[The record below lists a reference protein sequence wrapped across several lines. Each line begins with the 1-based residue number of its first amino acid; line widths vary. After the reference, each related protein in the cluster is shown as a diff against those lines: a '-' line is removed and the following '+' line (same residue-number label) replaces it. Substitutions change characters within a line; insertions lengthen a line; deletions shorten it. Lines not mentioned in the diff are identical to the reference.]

1 VQAGLWWQKSGI
13 TNHPTLSRSPVD
25 IDNSAQYRAKRP
37 RTILAGP
44 YGHPFHAV
52 LITVPIGAWT
62 ASLVF
67 DIVSFFSA
75 DREVFTRGALWL
87 VAIGVVGALAAAAVG
102 LMDLATLTTGTK
114 ARRIAL
120 SHMALNLTAIV
131 LFAVSFLLR
140 LNARDDEV
148 SVAGF
153 VVSLI
158 AFALVGLS
166 GFLGGEL
173 AYHYGVRVADEKTQ
187 ADGYR

>member
-1 VQAGLWWQKSGI
+1 MD
-13 TNHPTLSRSPVD
+13 TND
-25 IDNSAQYRAKRP
+25 SAQYRAKRP

-67 DIVSFFSA
+67 DVVAFFSA
-75 DREVFTRGALWL
+75 DREAFTRGALWL
-87 VAIGVVGALAAAAVG
+87 VGIGVVGALLAAAVG

-120 SHMALNLTAIV
+120 GHMVLNLTAIV
-131 LFAVSFLLR
+131 LFTVSFLIRSAAGFDGL
-140 LNARDDEV
+140 

-153 VVSLI
+153 VVSVI

>member
-1 VQAGLWWQKSGI
+1 MD
-13 TNHPTLSRSPVD
+13 TND
-25 IDNSAQYRAKRP
+25 SAQYRAKRP

-67 DIVSFFSA
+67 DVVAFFSA
-75 DREVFTRGALWL
+75 DREAFTRGALWL
-87 VAIGVVGALAAAAVG
+87 VGIGVVGALLAAAVG

-120 SHMALNLTAIV
+120 GHMVLNLTAIV
-131 LFAVSFLLR
+131 LFTVSFLIR
-140 LNARDDEV
+140 SAAGFDEV

-153 VVSLI
+153 VVSVI